1 MTIDP
6 GAVGLQGG
14 PVERSWTSN
23 GLSALCGG
31 GGSPLDKVG
40 EFNMVMLHTL
50 CDSNPARFK
59 SMADRFSRPVIPGD
73 ILTTSMWVEGNTTKF
88 QTRTDQGDIVLDR
101 GRFTFEE

>member
-1 MTIDP
+1 
-6 GAVGLQGG
+6 
-14 PVERSWTSN
+14 
-23 GLSALCGG
+23 
-31 GGSPLDKVG
+31 
-40 EFNMVMLHTL
+40 MVMLHTL

-73 ILTTSMWVEGNTTKF
+73 ILTTSMWVEGNTAKF